1 MRATLAGILALSF
14 ITDALAQPAPVNP
27 LKQALKEGRP
37 LVGTTL
43 TIPSPEV
50 AASLAATE
58 FDFLWV
64 EMEHSAITLETAR
77 EMILA
82 TRGLKAIPIT
92 RVPVNQPWLAKRV
105 LDIGSF
111 GVVFPFS
118 STRQLVEQAVASC
131 KYPPAGIRGYSPG
144 LAAAR
149 WGMSASSYVQAA
161 NDNVLVIPII
171 EEKQAVENIEE
182 IAAVPGI
189 DVLFIGANDLSFSY
203 GVGGEL
209 DHPLVV
215 AAVDRVLAAAKR
227 NGVPVGYP
235 SGSPA
240 EIQKM
245 IERGIRFFQAGND
258 LGLMRQSATEI
269 FRQLLKPDGKGGLR
283 IPY

>member
-1 MRATLAGILALSF
+1 MQAKLAGILVFTFTAEV
-14 ITDALAQPAPVNP
+14 LAQPMPVNP
-27 LKQALKEGRP
+27 LKQALRDGRP
-37 LVGTTL
+37 LIGTTL
-43 TIPSPEV
+43 TIPSAEV
-50 AASLAATE
+50 AASLAATD
-58 FDFLWV
+58 FDFLWI

-144 LAAAR
+144 LAAGR
-149 WGMSASSYVQAA
+149 WGMSASDYVQAA
-161 NDNVLVIPII
+161 NANVLVIPII

-203 GVGGEL
+203 GVGGKL
-209 DHPLVV
+209 DDPLVV

-227 NGVPVGYP
+227 HGIAVGYP

-245 IERGIRFFQAGND
+245 IERGLRFFQAGND
-258 LGLMRQSATEI
+258 AGLMRQSAAEM
-269 FRQLLKPDGKGGLR
+269 FRQLLKPDGKGGFK

>member
-1 MRATLAGILALSF
+1 MASVFIWSF
-14 ITDALAQPAPVNP
+14 SAAAAAQPPAANP
-27 LKQALKEGRP
+27 LKQALREGRP
-37 LVGTTL
+37 LIGTTL
-43 TIPSPEV
+43 TVPNLEV
-50 AASLAATE
+50 AAALAATD
-58 FDFLWV
+58 FDFLWI
-64 EMEHSAITLETAR
+64 EMEHGPITLETAR
-77 EMILA
+77 QMILA
-82 TRGLKAIPIT
+82 TRGLKAVPIT

-149 WGMSASSYVQAA
+149 WGMSASDYVKAA
-161 NDNVLVIPII
+161 NDNILVVPII
-171 EEKQAVENIEE
+171 EEKQAVENIDE

-215 AAVDRVLAAAKR
+215 AAVEHVLAAAKR
-227 NGVPVGYP
+227 NRVPVGYP
-235 SGSPA
+235 SGAPA
-240 EIQKM
+240 EIQKW

-258 LGLMRQSATEI
+258 LGLMRQSAAEM
-269 FRQLLKPDGKGGLR
+269 FRQLLKPDGKGGLK